1 MEILSN
7 ILTSSV
13 LIGFAILFMQRYME
27 SKFRSI
33 EDTQRF
39 ILSTQRDYYNI
50 MLNTIQDIWGK
61 IIETEFYIRH
71 GLNKQLETAVNQG
84 LTSYNFDFSPIKDA
98 FIFIEKKSILLTPS
112 VNEHLI
118 LFFTQYYQDTY
129 NEYIQVINRAIK
141 HEISLLELNKFIPNK
156 LGLQYKADL
165 SQLKRMLENEVKNVI
180 K

>member
-61 IIETEFYIRH
+61 IIET
-71 GLNKQLETAVNQG
+71 
-84 LTSYNFDFSPIKDA
+84 
-98 FIFIEKKSILLTPS
+98 
-112 VNEHLI
+112 
-118 LFFTQYYQDTY
+118 
-129 NEYIQVINRAIK
+129 
-141 HEISLLELNKFIPNK
+141 
-156 LGLQYKADL
+156 
-165 SQLKRMLENEVKNVI
+165 
-180 K
+180 